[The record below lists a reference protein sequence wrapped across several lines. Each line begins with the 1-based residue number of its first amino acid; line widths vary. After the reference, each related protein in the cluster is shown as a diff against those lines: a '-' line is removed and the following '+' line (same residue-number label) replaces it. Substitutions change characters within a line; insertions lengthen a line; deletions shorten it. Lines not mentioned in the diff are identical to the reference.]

1 MRAWHHAQAAI
12 VLVTAVNRH
21 PGRDTSARIH
31 TQVKLILMQR
41 LSARP
46 WRLEV
51 EHRLYCEGLPPQDM
65 GQPVVEALI
74 DHPLQTRF
82 VPAMG
87 LHNPRVQGERIRR
100 IRDVVRI
107 APMLL
112 VNHQEMLPQALYFVQ
127 RKQTARHGVSLRCE
141 LVEGNLQE
149 SPYLNPFIYITQFIL
164 AKNQPVGES
173 TWFGS
178 LNNLLIRR
186 RLGAILTQDDH
197 TR

>member
-1 MRAWHHAQAAI
+1 MYQLPVEKQYVAGLHDQRHRLHPRRKLNRVAGKTHIRIGIDAAQDRYIMRARHHAQAAI

-21 PGRDTSARIH
+21 PGRDTSSRIH

-41 LSARP
+41 MPARP

-51 EHRLYCEGLPPQDM
+51 EHRLYGVGFTPQDV
-65 GQPVVEALI
+65 GQPVVEALV
-74 DHPLQTRF
+74 DHPLHTRF

-87 LHNPRVQGERIRR
+87 LHNSRVQGERIRR

-112 VNHQEMLPQALYFVQ
+112 VNHQEMLPQVLYFVQ

-141 LVEGNLQE
+141 LVDG
-149 SPYLNPFIYITQFIL
+149 T
-164 AKNQPVGES
+164 
-173 TWFGS
+173 
-178 LNNLLIRR
+178 
-186 RLGAILTQDDH
+186 
-197 TR
+197 